1 MAIAFQGAYI
11 QDFNSLAN
19 NGTNHA
25 WTNDFTLPGW
35 YLFRQ
40 PEPGSEVFTYDANHG
55 GSNKG
60 SFYSYGVTDDSD
72 RALGGLG
79 SGGAYFGGP
88 ATGTIAGWIAFA
100 ATNTTGLPINSI
112 TLDFDGEQW
121 RRGANATPQ
130 TMVLEYGLG
139 ETFDTVQT
147 WNNPGGN
154 FDFTSPLAS
163 ATGGAVNG
171 NMEGSLAN
179 QGGTIHD
186 LTWENNQTLWIR
198 WVTLN
203 DEGHDHGLAI
213 DNFSLAWYNAIITE
227 SDGSTNVTE
236 GGATDT
242 YTIVLTNRP
251 TAEVTIT
258 INPDHHTTTGVDSVI
273 FTPENWDEPQAVEIV
288 AVDDNLVEG
297 NQIGTITHTATS
309 TDPNYNGISIDP
321 VTANITDN
329 DSANNPPVV
338 VNAIADLTATVSTLF
353 NFTLPAD
360 TFKDP
365 DGNPL
370 SYSATLD
377 DGSEL
382 PPWLI
387 FNATTRTFIGTPL
400 ENNIGNINIKVT
412 ASDGSLSVSDIVTLE
427 VSPVTPNPEFEEEDS
442 PESEANNPDSE
453 ANNPPELP
461 ENSPESETNPP
472 ELSENS
478 PESETNPPEL
488 SENSPE
494 SETNPPELS
503 ENSPESETNPP
514 ELSENSP
521 KSETESETNPPEL
534 SETHPELETESE
546 TNPPKLLET
555 PPELETE
562 SETNP
567 PELLETPPESETNP
581 PELLETPPESETN
594 PLEWVE
600 NSLEI
605 TEIGFI
611 QLQGFGPIGPSYFKA
626 LLANEEI
633 SDSPLSSSHFIQLEF
648 HEAEKSSNNT
658 LIETSDSDLIQ
669 AIAGDNFIQELGG
682 NDSLFGGEG
691 HDIIQGNPG
700 DDFIKAGNGTNWIHG
715 GEGEDT
721 LVGGTG
727 VDILYGNEGNDLIYA
742 GSGDNFLYGNQGND
756 TLIGGEGND
765 VLYGGKG
772 DDLLIGGNEE
782 DWLFGD
788 LGNDILMGGEGPDR
802 FIIRKDAGVD
812 LIVDFT
818 EGEDLIGLSQGL
830 TFNDLTFNQGNNG
843 LLIYA
848 GDELLAILNEM
859 DISVINPDNFFEVG

>member
-11 QDFNSLAN
+11 QDFDSLAN
-19 NGTNHA
+19 NDTNHA

-40 PEPGSEVFTYDANHG
+40 PEPGSEVLTYDANDG
-55 GSNKG
+55 VSNKG
-60 SFYSYGVTDDSD
+60 SFYSYGVTNESD

-79 SGGAYFGGP
+79 SGGDYFGKP
-88 ATGTIAGWIAFA
+88 KTGTIAGWIAFA
-100 ATNTTGLPINSI
+100 ATNTTGLPVNSI

-121 RRGANATPQ
+121 RTGANTTPQ
-130 TMVLEYGLG
+130 TMVLKYGFG
-139 ETFDTVQT
+139 ETFETVQT
-147 WNNPGGN
+147 WNNPGEN
-154 FDFTSPLAS
+154 FDFTSPVALE
-163 ATGGAVNG
+163 TGGAVNG

-179 QGGTIHD
+179 LGGTIHD

-203 DEGHDHGLAI
+203 DVGHDHGLAI

-242 YTIVLTNRP
+242 YTIVLTNPP

-258 INPDHHTTTGVDSVI
+258 INPDHHTTTGVDSLI
-273 FTPENWDEPQAVEIV
+273 FTPENWDEPQPVEIV
-288 AVDDNLVEG
+288 AVDDQLVEG
-297 NQIGTITHTATS
+297 NHIGTITHTATS

-329 DSANNPPVV
+329 DSANHPPVV

-360 TFKDP
+360 TFNDP

-370 SYSATLD
+370 SYSATLEE
-377 DGSEL
+377 GSEL

-387 FNATTRTFIGTPL
+387 FNATTRTFSGTPL
-400 ENNIGNINIKVT
+400 ENHLGSINIKVT

-453 ANNPPELP
+453 ANNPPELL

-472 ELSENS
+472 ELLENS

-488 SENSPE
+488 
-494 SETNPPELS
+494 
-503 ENSPESETNPP
+503 
-514 ELSENSP
+514 
-521 KSETESETNPPEL
+521 
-534 SETHPELETESE
+534 
-546 TNPPKLLET
+546 LET
-555 PPELETE
+555 PPETETE

-567 PELLETPPESETNP
+567 PELLETPPESESETESETNPPELLETPPESETESETNPPELLETPPESETETESETNP

-605 TEIGFI
+605 TEIGNI

-626 LLANEEI
+626 FFANKEI
-633 SDSPLSSSHFIQLEF
+633 SDSPVYSSHISQLEF
-648 HEAEKSSNNT
+648 QEAGNSPNNF
-658 LIETSDSDLIQ
+658 LKETSDSDLIQ
-669 AIAGDNFIQELGG
+669 AIGGDDFIQDLGG

-691 HDIIQGNPG
+691 NDMIQGNPG

-715 GEGEDT
+715 GEGQDT

-727 VDILYGNEGNDLIYA
+727 VDVLYGNEGNDLIYA

-756 TLIGGEGND
+756 TLMGGEGND

-772 DDLLIGGNEE
+772 DDLLIGGDGE

-802 FIIRKDAGVD
+802 FIIRKSAGVD

-818 EGEDLIGLSQGL
+818 EGEDLIGLSEGL
-830 TFNDLTFNQGNNG
+830 IFNDLTFNPGSNG
-843 LLIYA
+843 LLIYT

-859 DISVINPDNFFEVG
+859 DISVMNPDNFFEVE

>member
-11 QDFNSLAN
+11 QDFDSLAN
-19 NGTNHA
+19 NGINYA

-79 SGGAYFGGP
+79 SGGDYFGEP
-88 ATGTIAGWIAFA
+88 TTGTIAGWIAFA

-121 RRGANATPQ
+121 RTGANITPQ

-139 ETFDTVQT
+139 ETFETVQT
-147 WNNPGGN
+147 WNNPGEN
-154 FDFTSPLAS
+154 FDFTSPLALE
-163 ATGGAVNG
+163 TGGAVNG

-179 QGGTIHD
+179 LGGTIHD
-186 LTWENNQTLWIR
+186 LTWNNNQTLWIR

-203 DEGHDHGLAI
+203 DVGHDHGLAI
-213 DNFSLAWYNAIITE
+213 DNFSLAWYSAAIITE
-227 SDGSTNVTE
+227 SDGITTVTE
-236 GGATDT
+236 GGTTDT
-242 YTIVLTNRP
+242 YTIVLTNPP

-360 TFKDP
+360 TFNDP

-370 SYSATLD
+370 SYSATLEE
-377 DGSEL
+377 GSEL

-387 FNATTRTFIGTPL
+387 FNATTRTFSGTPL

-427 VSPVTPNPEFEEEDS
+427 ISPVTSNPEFEEEDS
-442 PESEANNPDSE
+442 PESEANNP
-453 ANNPPELP
+453 
-461 ENSPESETNPP
+461 P

-478 PESETNPPEL
+478 PESETN
-488 SENSPE
+488 
-494 SETNPPELS
+494 TPELS

-521 KSETESETNPPEL
+521 KSETNPPELLETPPESETESETNTPELSENSPESETNPPEL
-534 SETHPELETESE
+534 SENPPELETESE
-546 TNPPKLLET
+546 TNSPELLET
-555 PPELETE
+555 PPESESESETE

-567 PELLETPPESETNP
+567 PELLETPPESETNS

-594 PLEWVE
+594 SLERVE

-605 TEIGFI
+605 TEIGNI
-611 QLQGFGPIGPSYFKA
+611 QFQGLGPIGPSYFKT

-633 SDSPLSSSHFIQLEF
+633 SDSPLSSSHLSQLEF
-648 HEAEKSSNNT
+648 QEAGNSPNNSLT
-658 LIETSDSDLIQ
+658 ETSDSDLIQ

-682 NDSLFGGEG
+682 NDSLFGGEDNG
-691 HDIIQGNPG
+691 IIQGNPG
-700 DDFIKAGNGTNWIHG
+700 DDFIQVGNGTNWIHG

-742 GSGDNFLYGNQGND
+742 GSGDNFFYGNQGND
-756 TLIGGEGND
+756 TLMGGEVND

-772 DDLLIGGNEE
+772 DDLLIGGDGE

-802 FIIRKDAGVD
+802 FIIRKSAGVD

-818 EGEDLIGLSQGL
+818 EGEDLIGLSEGL

-859 DISVINPDNFFEVG
+859 DISVMNPDNFFEVG